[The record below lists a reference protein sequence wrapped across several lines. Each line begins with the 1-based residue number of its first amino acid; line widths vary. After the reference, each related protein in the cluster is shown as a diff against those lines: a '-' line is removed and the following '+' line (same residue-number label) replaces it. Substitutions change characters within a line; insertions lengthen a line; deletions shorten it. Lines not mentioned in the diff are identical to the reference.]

1 MVCEQPIAPE
11 SSGVEWGQAI
21 MPPAPVVNRY
31 FSRNRKMMVASWAL
45 VAVLSGQKVTIIASQ
60 ETSAHGPR
68 PRPLQR
74 RRKRSGRR
82 RNPKAALR
90 GYVHTNKFGV
100 PVQESDNLLPG
111 GRSLRAKRVSV
122 TPMAISFS

>member
-21 MPPAPVVNRY
+21 MPACPDGEIVY
-31 FSRNRKMMVASWAL
+31 FSRNRKRWWLAGLWWRCLWAEGL
-45 VAVLSGQKVTIIASQ
+45 PLSAYQ
-60 ETSAHGPR
+60 ETSAHGPGHG
-68 PRPLQR
+68 LF
-74 RRKRSGRR
+74 SVGG
-82 RNPKAALR
+82 NGLAVGEIPKAALR

-111 GRSLRAKRVSV
+111 GRSPPGQSGCR
-122 TPMAISFS
+122 